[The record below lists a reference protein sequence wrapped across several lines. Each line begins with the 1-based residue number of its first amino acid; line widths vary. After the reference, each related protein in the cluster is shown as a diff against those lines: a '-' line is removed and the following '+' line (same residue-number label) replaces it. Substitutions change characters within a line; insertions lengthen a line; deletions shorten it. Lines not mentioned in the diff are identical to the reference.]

1 MRYLFVITGYDEKIL
16 GIQEVFPDMN
26 EVEEKKNKE
35 GYDSILNNCKFKTII
50 KYDEGFDYFDMSKNM
65 VTAEQITKY
74 NSHEVIAWHVFN
86 DEKWMDE
93 HYEGPVE
100 EPPYYY

>member
-1 MRYLFVITGYDEKIL
+1 MKYLFVITGYSEEIL
-16 GIQEVFPDMN
+16 GVQEVIPDME
-26 EVEEKKNKE
+26 EVEQKKDKE
-35 GYDSILNNCKFKTII
+35 GYDSILNNCKFETIV
-50 KYDEGFDYFDMSKNM
+50 KYEGFDYFDMSKNM
-65 VTAEQITKY
+65 VTAEEITKY

-93 HYEGPVE
+93 HYKGPVE